1 MDGFKYIIWLLVT
14 ITERNKKNIIIKIN
28 TCKMLI
34 KTNKKNKL
42 KFIYAQKSIIICVK
56 CLLVPSMFNFDAS
69 SECEWQDLGSDVMVI
84 SHVVHLTVTNHFIQ
98 IIPCDQI

>member
-1 MDGFKYIIWLLVT
+1 MDGFKYIKWLLVHVT

-28 TCKMLI
+28 TRKMLI

-56 CLLVPSMFNFDAS
+56 CSLVPSMFNFDAS
-69 SECEWQDLGSDVMVI
+69 S
-84 SHVVHLTVTNHFIQ
+84 
-98 IIPCDQI
+98 